1 MISIQSPTFVHVIQ
15 YVRQIKKLPISN
27 SIQVILGFT
36 LQIVLLS
43 GIESNKGI
51 EFSLKWTLN

>member
-1 MISIQSPTFVHVIQ
+1 MISIQSSTFVHVIQ
-15 YVRQIKKLPISN
+15 YVRQIKKLSISK
-27 SIQVILGFT
+27 SIQVLLGFT

>member
-1 MISIQSPTFVHVIQ
+1 MISIQSSTFVYVIQ
-15 YVRQIKKLPISN
+15 YVRQIKKLSISN
-27 SIQVILGFT
+27 SIQVLLGFT

>member
-15 YVRQIKKLPISN
+15 YVRQIARLSISN
-27 SIQVILGFT
+27 SIQVLIGFT